1 MKRVLLVLV
10 VYVLIAS
17 VSFAEIPGTPVKF
30 SLLDKIAVPEKN
42 DVVDGLEI
50 GISSYTY
57 KIKGLSLNFIFS
69 RIDEGLG
76 IQVSPIILT
85 KSFAGVQA
93 GVINLNS
100 SEISGLQCGFFNK
113 AKSVRGFQFGLVNM
127 TEDLHGV
134 QIGFINFIETGY
146 FSTMVIANA
155 KF

>member
-1 MKRVLLVLV
+1 MMIRVLLVLV
-10 VYVLIAS
+10 YLLIVN
-17 VSFAEIPGTPVKF
+17 VSFADIPETPIKF
-30 SLLDKIAVPEKN
+30 SLFDKIAVPEKN

-57 KIKGLSLNFIFS
+57 KLKGLSLNFIFS
-69 RIDEGLG
+69 RIDEGMG

-100 SEISGLQCGFFNK
+100 SQIRGLQWGFFNK
-113 AKSVRGFQFGLVNM
+113 AKSVRGFQIGLVNM